1 MAVAT
6 KSQASQQRPMRRVWK
21 APVPRSCWL
30 WLGLSIAL
38 YVGIYAW
45 YLIAI
50 KTLPFVSPALDPLRL
65 YGVIVFLMV
74 LGVAAYSLRRR
85 FVRSLPGMAR
95 DWLWM
100 HTWLGIITILI
111 AFLHENYTYIIP
123 GFCGSGAGLSCLSQF
138 YFGPSALFALMFLVL
153 SGIIGRLL
161 DMWQAHVI
169 AQDANINGVGIVQTL
184 EERILELEYTVERL
198 SAGKSEPFKAYC
210 LQALDGSGDVAAQ
223 LVPAIPPKEQA
234 DFVRARGTLIDR
246 ARLVASLQ
254 RQQQARLI
262 FRTWRYVHMTLASI
276 ALLIILYHAILEILT
291 SILGVRFT

>member
-6 KSQASQQRPMRRVWK
+6 KSQQRPMRRVWK
-21 APVPRSCWL
+21 APVPGSCWL

-38 YVGIYAW
+38 YAGIYAW

-50 KTLPFVSPALDPLRL
+50 KTLPFVAPALDPLRL
-65 YGVIVFLMV
+65 YGIIAFLMV

-123 GFCGSGAGLSCLSQF
+123 GFCGSGAGLSCLAQF
-138 YFGPSALFALMFLVL
+138 YFGPSALFALILLVL
-153 SGIIGRLL
+153 SGITGRLL
-161 DMWQAHVI
+161 DTWQAHVI

-184 EERILELEYTVERL
+184 EERILELEYTIERL
-198 SAGKSEPFKAYC
+198 SAGRSEPFKAYC
-210 LQALDGSGDVAAQ
+210 LQALDGPGAVAAQ

-234 DFVRARGTLIDR
+234 GFARARETLIDR

-276 ALLIILYHAILEILT
+276 ALLIILYHAVLEILT
-291 SILGVRFT
+291 SVLGVRFI